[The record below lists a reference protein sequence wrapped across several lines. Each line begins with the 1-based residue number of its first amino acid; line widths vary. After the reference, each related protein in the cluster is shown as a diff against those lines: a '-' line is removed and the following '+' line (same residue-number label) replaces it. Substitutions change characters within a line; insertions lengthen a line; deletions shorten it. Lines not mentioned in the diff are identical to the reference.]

1 MKKFDIDSFFAAV
14 CGFFIVYLFT
24 HHSSIGVSPDS
35 VVYTSAARN
44 LYYHGKLEAY
54 NHMPLVDFP
63 VLYPLFLSLSLF
75 ITRLDPVVTG
85 GIINGLLFASLIYM
99 CGHIMKQIMRPRL
112 VKWALLL
119 GLMLSPALL
128 DIYTMLWSETL
139 FIALSVVFI
148 LVTGWYFKQPSIARV
163 TAVAI
168 CAGLACLTRYA
179 GVTFIF
185 TGCFLIFFHLPLRSK
200 KRITHCIVFGLVS
213 SAFFI
218 GNLIRNAII
227 TGTFTGNREK
237 STTSFFTNLYYYGKV
252 LYYWLPFMKN
262 SEVLVSVFAIVF
274 LVTAIAIIIWRIRTN
289 YNHESYQNIAM
300 VFGIVYILFIVITAS
315 ISRYETINNR
325 LLIPAYAPLLLVTV
339 YAFGRLSFK
348 LMFFRKTL
356 TIVML
361 SAAFLLFIA
370 SQALESYG
378 MYREYNTW
386 GIPGY
391 TDDGWRNSPITQ
403 YLKQHPQVLNK
414 QAAIYSNAHEAAY
427 FTANVAAESLPHT
440 VDKEDV
446 ETFLTAD
453 GHYLLWY
460 GHIDDPDLVNT
471 SFIRQHKNLTEV
483 YSTSDGAIY
492 WCTNK
497 K

>member
-44 LYYHGKLEAY
+44 LYYHGTLEAY

-85 GIINGLLFASLIYM
+85 GIINGLLFAAVIYI
-99 CGHIMKQIMRPRL
+99 CGHIMKQIMRSRL
-112 VKWALLL
+112 VKWVLLL
-119 GLMLSPALL
+119 GLLLSPALL

-139 FIALSVVFI
+139 FIVLSMVFI
-148 LVTGWYFKQPSIARV
+148 MLTAWYFKKPSVARV
-163 TAVAI
+163 IPMAV
-168 CAGLACLTRYA
+168 CAGLACTTRYA

-185 TGCFLIFFHLPLRSK
+185 TGCFLIFFHLPLRIK
-200 KRITHCIVFGLVS
+200 KRLTHSIVFGLVS
-213 SAFFI
+213 SSFFI
-218 GNLIRNAII
+218 ANLIRNASI

-262 SEVLVSVFAIVF
+262 SEALVTVFAIVF
-274 LVTAIAIIIWRIRTN
+274 LLAAIALMVWRIRTN

-300 VFGIVYILFIVITAS
+300 AFGIIYILFILVTAS

-348 LMFFRKTL
+348 IMFFRKTL
-356 TIVML
+356 TIVL
-361 SAAFLLFIA
+361 LAAVFLLFIT
-370 SQALESYG
+370 SQAMESYT
-378 MYREYNTW
+378 MYQEYNTW

-403 YLKQHPQVLNK
+403 YLKQHPKVFSNP
-414 QAAIYSNAHEAAY
+414 APVYSNAHEAAY
-427 FTANVAAESLPHT
+427 FTADVSAESLPHT
-440 VDKEDV
+440 VDTEDV
-446 ETFLTAD
+446 ETFLTT
-453 GHYLLWY
+453 GRHYLLWY
-460 GHIDDPDLVNT
+460 AHIDDPDLVT
-471 SFIRQHKNLTEV
+471 LDYIRAHKNLTEV
-483 YSTSDGAIY
+483 VTTGDGVIY

>member
-1 MKKFDIDSFFAAV
+1 MKKFDIESFFAAV

-75 ITRLDPVVTG
+75 IARLDPVVTG
-85 GIINGLLFASLIYM
+85 GIINGLLFGAVIYM
-99 CGHIMKQIMRPRL
+99 CGFIMKQIIRSRL

-139 FIALSVVFI
+139 FIALSLLFI
-148 LVTGWYFKQPSIARV
+148 ILTAWYFKKPSIPPLI
-163 TAVAI
+163 TIAV
-168 CAGLACLTRYA
+168 CAGLACVTRYA
-179 GVTFIF
+179 GVTFIL
-185 TGCFLIFFHLPLRSK
+185 TGCFLIFFHLPLRIK
-200 KRITHCIVFGLVS
+200 KRLTHSIVFGLVS
-213 SAFFI
+213 SSFFI
-218 GNLIRNAII
+218 ANLIRNACI

-237 STTSFFTNLYYYGKV
+237 SVTSFFTNLYYYGKV

-262 SEVLVSVFAIVF
+262 SEGLVTVFAVVF
-274 LVTAIAIIIWRIRTN
+274 LVISIAIMVWRIRTN

-300 VFGIVYILFIVITAS
+300 AFGIIYILFIVITAS

-325 LLIPAYAPLLLVTV
+325 LLVPAYAPLLLVAV

-356 TIVML
+356 TIIL
-361 SAAFLLFIA
+361 LAGAFILFIS
-370 SQALESYG
+370 SQALESYS
-378 MYREYNTW
+378 MYQEFNTW

-403 YLKQHPQVLNK
+403 YLKQHPQVFTP
-414 QAAIYSNAHEAAY
+414 QAPVYSNAHEAAY
-427 FTANVAAESLPHT
+427 FTADVAAESLPHT

-446 ETFLTAD
+446 ETFITTEA
-453 GHYLLWY
+453 HYLLWY
-460 GHIDDPDLVNT
+460 DHIDDPDLVPMNY
-471 SFIRQHKNLTEV
+471 IREHKNLKAV
-483 YSTSDGAIY
+483 YTTSDGTVY